1 MDLDTL
7 SLRSFVAVAETGS
20 ITKAAE
26 QIGRTQSAVSQ
37 QIKKIEQLF
46 NKSFFV
52 RGKQCKLTKD
62 GQLLL
67 NNAKKILNIHF
78 EIIDGFKNPDLRGE
92 VSFGLPEDF
101 AHLYLSKLTSD
112 FIDKHPRILF
122 NIKTDLTLNLFESFR
137 KKELDLVLVKMNQP
151 DDFPNGQEIWTES
164 LEWVGD
170 INLVQRNKPIP
181 LVLSHDPCV
190 YRAGAIN
197 VLDKSMLSWRLAVSS
212 TSYVVSIAAIK
223 ARMGIS
229 VLPRNMIPQD
239 IKIIK
244 SNILPKLND
253 IHVSLLKHFDHNV
266 VVNSFERFILDKL
279 R

>member
-1 MDLDTL
+1 MELDTL
-7 SLRSFVAVAETGS
+7 LLKSFVAVAETGS

-26 QIGRTQSAVSQ
+26 QIGRTQSAISQ
-37 QIKKIEQLF
+37 QIKKIEELF

-52 RGKQCKLTKD
+52 RGKKCTLTKD
-62 GQLLL
+62 GHLLL

-78 EIIDGFKNPDLRGE
+78 EIVDGFKNPELRGE

-101 AHLYLSKLTSD
+101 AHLYLSKLVAD

-122 NIKTDLTLNLFESFR
+122 NIKTDLTLSLFESFR
-137 KKELDLVLVKMNQP
+137 KKELDLVLVKMSQP
-151 DDFPNGQEIWTES
+151 DDFPDGQEIWTES

-170 INLVQRNKPIP
+170 VNLVQENKPIP
-181 LVLSHDPCV
+181 LVLSHDPCI
-190 YRAGAIN
+190 YRSRAIN
-197 VLDKSMLSWRLAVSS
+197 VLDKSKLSWRLAVAS

-229 VLPRNMIPQD
+229 VLPRNMIPEEMQ
-239 IKIIK
+239 IIK

-253 IHVSLLKHFDHNV
+253 IHVSLLKHSNNNI

>member
-7 SLRSFVAVAETGS
+7 SLKSFVAVAETGS
-20 ITKAAE
+20 VTRAAE

-46 NKSFFV
+46 NKSFFI
-52 RGKQCKLTKD
+52 RGKKCKLTKD

-67 NNAKKILNIHF
+67 NNAKKILDIHC
-78 EIIDGFKNPDLRGE
+78 EIIDGFKNPDLKGE

-170 INLVQRNKPIP
+170 VNIVQANKPIP
-181 LVLSHDPCV
+181 LVLSHDPCI
-190 YRAGAIN
+190 YRSCAIN
-197 VLDKSMLSWRLAVSS
+197 VLDKSKLSWRVAVASS
-212 TSYVVSIAAIK
+212 SYVVSLAAIK

-229 VLPRNMIPQD
+229 VLPRNMIPKELQ
-239 IKIIK
+239 IIK
-244 SNILPKLND
+244 SNMLPKLND
-253 IHVSLLKHFDHNV
+253 IHVSLLKHSNNNI